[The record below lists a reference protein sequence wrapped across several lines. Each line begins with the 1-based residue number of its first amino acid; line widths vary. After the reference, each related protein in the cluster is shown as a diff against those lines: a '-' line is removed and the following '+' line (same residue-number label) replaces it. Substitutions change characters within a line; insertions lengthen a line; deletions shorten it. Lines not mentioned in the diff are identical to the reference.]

1 MKLLL
6 GDLLTKLDPAVLP
19 AYGPLQIPWINR
31 TLEVFFAE
39 GKWARTTTKWK
50 GLSTGVSFQINF
62 DCNEQP
68 YFTLPRGLLS
78 LVAGAYG
85 QQRNQTLGDYKVRF
99 SASPING
106 FWHQFGNG
114 MGGVGDESAGRGI
127 QDLGDGFT
135 CFQDILEPSYL
146 RVITETAETNS
157 TNVLFRGIDQNG
169 NEIFSGS
176 GSATTIGTTLNVGAS
191 TTTQTTQIFGA
202 APHIVQKPVTFGPLN
217 LYAVS
222 VATGVAT
229 LISIFAPSDTSPGFR
244 RYALGGLFNRGGDP
258 TQFPYTTVHAIAK
271 RRFVESVVNSDEV
284 IPGMVS
290 AIESGLQGRRYD
302 LQGDTKAADGYWEE
316 AIHRLNSEL
325 SEYNGAAVPKIIFE
339 RGTNLAGATFIN

>member
-19 AYGPLQIPWINR
+19 ANSGQQIPWINR
-31 TLEVFFAE
+31 VLEVFFAE
-39 GKWARTTTKWK
+39 GKWARTTTRWK
-50 GLSTGVSFQINF
+50 GLSTGVSFKINQ
-62 DCNEQP
+62 DCNGRP
-68 YFTLPRGLLS
+68 FFTLPRGLLS

-85 QQRNQTLGDYKVRF
+85 QQRNQPRGDYRVQF
-99 SASPING
+99 STAPING
-106 FWHQFGNG
+106 LWHQFGNG
-114 MGGVGDESAGRGI
+114 NAGVGDEAYGRGI

-135 CFQDILEPSYL
+135 TFQDIFEPSYL
-146 RVITETAETNS
+146 RVITETTEANT
-157 TNVLFRGIDQNG
+157 TNVLFRGVDGNG

-176 GSATTIGTTLNVGAS
+176 GSGTTIGVTLNVGAS
-191 TTTQTTQIFGA
+191 TTTQTTEIFGA
-202 APHIVQKPVTFGPLN
+202 APNIVQKPVTFGPLN

-244 RYALGGLFNRGGDP
+244 RYALGGLGRYEGTLANC
-258 TQFPYTTVHAIAK
+258 PYTTVHAIAK
-271 RRFVESVVNSDEV
+271 RRFVEVVAMSDEV

-302 LQGDTKAADGYWEE
+302 LQNDEKTADGFWEI
-316 AIHRLNSEL
+316 AIQRLNSEL
-325 SEYNGAAVPKIIFE
+325 SEYNGAAVPKIIWE
-339 RGTNLAGATFIN
+339 RGSNLAAGTFIN